1 MANSKITLE
10 NLFNLLNSVPSADK
24 DSVIEVAYSAVK
36 SKLDELVQNYNQ
48 IYSFYQ
54 QLTSFSILT
63 GEEFKIFVP
72 DVVDYNIVS
81 HEIQNSVSE
90 KALGNSDSVNKTD
103 SDATEQNAPSND
115 PIDDSHKDKVSEN
128 DKPSTE
134 QAPNDDETSLDN
146 EVELS
151 HNNDVKDELPEDF
164 GAFADD
170 ELPETT
176 DTSKTEAPEDDTN
189 IEHIQ
194 DDSMADNDPEL
205 ELIISKVNKAAV
217 SNETK
222 ELLNLLIEKV
232 LKISEKKRIA

>member
-24 DSVIEVAYSAVK
+24 SSVIDVAYSAVK

-63 GEEFKIFVP
+63 GEEFKILVP

-81 HEIQNSVSE
+81 HEIQNTVSE
-90 KALGNSDSVNKTD
+90 KAVGNPESVHKTD
-103 SDATEQNAPSND
+103 PDTTEQNTPSDIPN
-115 PIDDSHKDKVSEN
+115 DDSHKDNVSEN

-134 QAPNDDETSLDN
+134 LVPNDAETSLDN

-151 HNNDVKDELPEDF
+151 HNNDVKDELPDDF

-170 ELPETT
+170 EVPETT

-194 DDSMADNDPEL
+194 DNSMSDNDPEL
-205 ELIISKVNKAAV
+205 ELLISKVNEAEV
-217 SNETK
+217 PNETK
-222 ELLNLLIEKV
+222 ELLNLIIEKV
-232 LKISEKKRIA
+232 LKNSEKKLIA